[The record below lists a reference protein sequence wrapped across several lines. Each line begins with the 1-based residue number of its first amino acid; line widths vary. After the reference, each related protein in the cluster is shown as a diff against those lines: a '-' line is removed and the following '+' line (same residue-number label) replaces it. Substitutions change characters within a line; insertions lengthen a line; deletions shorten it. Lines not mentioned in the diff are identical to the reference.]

1 MNYFEAMRLLDRV
14 KEGVPI
20 PLRLIT
26 EALILTGDLDEQIP
40 MVYSRKNISNAGDRV
55 ILEQAEAR
63 ELYRNWESSKNRDL
77 IRARLE
83 RAERI
88 YGTGARD
95 RIREYMNR
103 IKDGT
108 LL

>member
-1 MNYFEAMRLLDRV
+1 MAF
-14 KEGVPI
+14 
-20 PLRLIT
+20 
-26 EALILTGDLDEQIP
+26 
-40 MVYSRKNISNAGDRV
+40 SRKNISNAGDRV
-55 ILEQAEAR
+55 ILEKAEAR
-63 ELYRNWESSKNRDL
+63 EIYRTWQSLRDNDFV
-77 IRARLE
+77 RARLE

>member
-1 MNYFEAMRLLDRV
+1 MIWSRRNI
-14 KEGVPI
+14 EGP
-20 PLRLIT
+20 
-26 EALILTGDLDEQIP
+26 
-40 MVYSRKNISNAGDRV
+40 SDRV

-63 ELYRNWESSKNRDL
+63 EIFRTWETNKDRDFV
-77 IRARLE
+77 RGRLE

-95 RIREYMNR
+95 RIREFMNR

-108 LL
+108 LI

>member
-1 MNYFEAMRLLDRV
+1 
-14 KEGVPI
+14 
-20 PLRLIT
+20 
-26 EALILTGDLDEQIP
+26 
-40 MVYSRKNISNAGDRV
+40 MVYSRKNISNESDRV

-63 ELYRNWESSKNRDL
+63 ELYRNWIWSKNSLL

-108 LL
+108 LE

>member
-1 MNYFEAMRLLDRV
+1 MA
-14 KEGVPI
+14 
-20 PLRLIT
+20 
-26 EALILTGDLDEQIP
+26 
-40 MVYSRKNISNAGDRV
+40 YSRKNISNSGDRV

-63 ELYRNWESSKNRDL
+63 ELYRTWETNKDRDFV
-77 IRARLE
+77 RGRLE

-95 RIREYMNR
+95 RIREFMNR

>member
-1 MNYFEAMRLLDRV
+1 VTWSRRN
-14 KEGVPI
+14 KENP
-20 PLRLIT
+20 
-26 EALILTGDLDEQIP
+26 
-40 MVYSRKNISNAGDRV
+40 GDRV
-55 ILEQAEAR
+55 ILEQSEAR
-63 ELYRNWESSKNRDL
+63 EIYRTWETNKDRDFV
-77 IRARLE
+77 RGRLE

-88 YGTGARD
+88 YGIGARD

>member
-1 MNYFEAMRLLDRV
+1 MTWSRRN
-14 KEGVPI
+14 KENP
-20 PLRLIT
+20 
-26 EALILTGDLDEQIP
+26 
-40 MVYSRKNISNAGDRV
+40 GDRV

-63 ELYRNWESSKNRDL
+63 ELYRTWETNKDRDFV
-77 IRARLE
+77 RGRLE

-95 RIREYMNR
+95 RIREFMNR

>member
-1 MNYFEAMRLLDRV
+1 MA
-14 KEGVPI
+14 
-20 PLRLIT
+20 
-26 EALILTGDLDEQIP
+26 
-40 MVYSRKNISNAGDRV
+40 YSRKTISNESDRV

-63 ELYRNWESSKNRDL
+63 ELYRSWSWSKNRDL

-88 YGTGARD
+88 YGAGARD

-108 LL
+108 LE

>member
-1 MNYFEAMRLLDRV
+1 V
-14 KEGVPI
+14 
-20 PLRLIT
+20 T
-26 EALILTGDLDEQIP
+26 W
-40 MVYSRKNISNAGDRV
+40 SRRNIQGQSDRV

-88 YGTGARD
+88 YGSGARD
-95 RIREYMNR
+95 RIRSYMAQMR
-103 IKDGT
+103 EGK

>member
-1 MNYFEAMRLLDRV
+1 M
-14 KEGVPI
+14 
-20 PLRLIT
+20 T
-26 EALILTGDLDEQIP
+26 W
-40 MVYSRKNISNAGDRV
+40 SRRNIQGPSDRV

-95 RIREYMNR
+95 RIRSYMAQMR
-103 IKDGT
+103 EGK

>member
-1 MNYFEAMRLLDRV
+1 MS
-14 KEGVPI
+14 
-20 PLRLIT
+20 
-26 EALILTGDLDEQIP
+26 
-40 MVYSRKNISNAGDRV
+40 YSRKNISNAGDRV

-63 ELYRNWESSKNRDL
+63 ELYRNWEGSKNRDL

-95 RIREYMNR
+95 RIRAFM
-103 IKDGT
+103 KQMQDGT

>member
-1 MNYFEAMRLLDRV
+1 V
-14 KEGVPI
+14 
-20 PLRLIT
+20 T
-26 EALILTGDLDEQIP
+26 W
-40 MVYSRKNISNAGDRV
+40 SRKNIEDPSDRV
-55 ILEQAEAR
+55 VLEQAEAR
-63 ELYRNWESSKNRDL
+63 ELYRNLETTKNRDL

-88 YGTGARD
+88 YGRGARD

-103 IKDGT
+103 IRDGT

>member
-1 MNYFEAMRLLDRV
+1 M
-14 KEGVPI
+14 
-20 PLRLIT
+20 T
-26 EALILTGDLDEQIP
+26 W
-40 MVYSRKNISNAGDRV
+40 SRRNIQGPSDRV

-63 ELYRNWESSKNRDL
+63 ELYRNWEWGKNRDL

-95 RIREYMNR
+95 RIRTYMAQMR
-103 IKDGT
+103 EGT

>member
-1 MNYFEAMRLLDRV
+1 MTWSRRN
-14 KEGVPI
+14 
-20 PLRLIT
+20 T
-26 EALILTGDLDEQIP
+26 ENP
-40 MVYSRKNISNAGDRV
+40 SDRV

-63 ELYRNWESSKNRDL
+63 ELYRTWETNKDRDFV
-77 IRARLE
+77 RGRLE

-88 YGTGARD
+88 YGIGARD

>member
-1 MNYFEAMRLLDRV
+1 MIWSRRNI
-14 KEGVPI
+14 EGP
-20 PLRLIT
+20 
-26 EALILTGDLDEQIP
+26 
-40 MVYSRKNISNAGDRV
+40 SDRV
-55 ILEQAEAR
+55 ILEQSEAR
-63 ELYRNWESSKNRDL
+63 ELFRNWETSKNRDL

-95 RIREYMNR
+95 RIRAFMQQMQN
-103 IKDGT
+103 GT

>member
-1 MNYFEAMRLLDRV
+1 M
-14 KEGVPI
+14 
-20 PLRLIT
+20 T
-26 EALILTGDLDEQIP
+26 W
-40 MVYSRKNISNAGDRV
+40 SRRNIQGPSDRV

-63 ELYRNWESSKNRDL
+63 ELYRNWEWSKNRDL

-95 RIREYMNR
+95 RIRNYMAQMR
-103 IKDGT
+103 DGT
-108 LL
+108 LI

>member
-1 MNYFEAMRLLDRV
+1 MTWSRRN
-14 KEGVPI
+14 KENP
-20 PLRLIT
+20 
-26 EALILTGDLDEQIP
+26 
-40 MVYSRKNISNAGDRV
+40 SDRV

-63 ELYRNWESSKNRDL
+63 ELYRNWEWGKNRDL

>member
-1 MNYFEAMRLLDRV
+1 M
-14 KEGVPI
+14 
-20 PLRLIT
+20 T
-26 EALILTGDLDEQIP
+26 W
-40 MVYSRKNISNAGDRV
+40 SRRNIQGPSDRV

-63 ELYRNWESSKNRDL
+63 ELYRNWEWGKNRDL

-95 RIREYMNR
+95 RIRAFM
-103 IKDGT
+103 KQMQDGT

>member
-1 MNYFEAMRLLDRV
+1 VIWSRRN
-14 KEGVPI
+14 KENP
-20 PLRLIT
+20 
-26 EALILTGDLDEQIP
+26 
-40 MVYSRKNISNAGDRV
+40 SDRV

-63 ELYRNWESSKNRDL
+63 ELYRNWEWSKNRDL

-95 RIREYMNR
+95 RIRFYMQQMR
-103 IKDGT
+103 DGT

>member
-1 MNYFEAMRLLDRV
+1 V
-14 KEGVPI
+14 
-20 PLRLIT
+20 T
-26 EALILTGDLDEQIP
+26 
-40 MVYSRKNISNAGDRV
+40 YSRKTIENPSDRV

-63 ELYRNWESSKNRDL
+63 ELYRSWETNKDKDFVRG
-77 IRARLE
+77 RLE

-88 YGTGARD
+88 YGIGARD
-95 RIREYMNR
+95 RIREYMNK

>member
-1 MNYFEAMRLLDRV
+1 VTWSRRNIQGASDR
-14 KEGVPI
+14 I
-20 PLRLIT
+20 
-26 EALILTGDLDEQIP
+26 
-40 MVYSRKNISNAGDRV
+40 

-63 ELYRNWESSKNRDL
+63 ELYRNWEWSKNRDL

-95 RIREYMNR
+95 RIRNYMAQMR
-103 IKDGT
+103 DGT
-108 LL
+108 LI

>member
-1 MNYFEAMRLLDRV
+1 M
-14 KEGVPI
+14 
-20 PLRLIT
+20 T
-26 EALILTGDLDEQIP
+26 W
-40 MVYSRKNISNAGDRV
+40 SRRNIQGPSDRV

-63 ELYRNWESSKNRDL
+63 ELYRNWETSKNRDL

-88 YGTGARD
+88 YGTGARN
-95 RIREYMNR
+95 RIRAFMQQMQN
-103 IKDGT
+103 GT

>member
-1 MNYFEAMRLLDRV
+1 MTWSRRN
-14 KEGVPI
+14 
-20 PLRLIT
+20 T
-26 EALILTGDLDEQIP
+26 ENP
-40 MVYSRKNISNAGDRV
+40 GDRV

-63 ELYRNWESSKNRDL
+63 ELYRNWEWSKNRDL

-103 IKDGT
+103 IKDGQ

>member
-1 MNYFEAMRLLDRV
+1 V
-14 KEGVPI
+14 
-20 PLRLIT
+20 T
-26 EALILTGDLDEQIP
+26 W
-40 MVYSRKNISNAGDRV
+40 SRRNIQGASDRV

-63 ELYRNWESSKNRDL
+63 ELYRNWEWSKNRDL

-95 RIREYMNR
+95 RIRAFM
-103 IKDGT
+103 KQMQDGT

>member
-1 MNYFEAMRLLDRV
+1 V
-14 KEGVPI
+14 
-20 PLRLIT
+20 T
-26 EALILTGDLDEQIP
+26 W
-40 MVYSRKNISNAGDRV
+40 SRRNIQGPSDRV

-63 ELYRNWESSKNRDL
+63 ELYRNWEGSKNRDL

-88 YGTGARD
+88 YGIGARD
-95 RIREYMNR
+95 RIRFYMQQMR
-103 IKDGT
+103 EGQ